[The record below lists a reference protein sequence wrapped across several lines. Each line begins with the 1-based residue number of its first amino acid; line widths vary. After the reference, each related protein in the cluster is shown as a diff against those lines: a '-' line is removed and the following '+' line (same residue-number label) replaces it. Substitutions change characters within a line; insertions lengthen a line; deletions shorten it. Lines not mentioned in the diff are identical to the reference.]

1 MNTLY
6 EAELVDAIRNIPDAD
21 FAKAMDE
28 WDKAIAREDPWA
40 FKEFI
45 GHYPTKADKEVTA

>member
-1 MNTLY
+1 MNTLDD
-6 EAELVDAIRNIPDAD
+6 AELVDAIRNIPDAD

-40 FKEFI
+40 FKEFV
-45 GHYPTKADKEVTA
+45 GTWPTKKDKGLA